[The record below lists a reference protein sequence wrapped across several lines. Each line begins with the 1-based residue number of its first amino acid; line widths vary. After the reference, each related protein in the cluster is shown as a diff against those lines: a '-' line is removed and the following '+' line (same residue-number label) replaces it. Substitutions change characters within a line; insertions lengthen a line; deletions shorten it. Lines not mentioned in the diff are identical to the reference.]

1 MAVALGPIGDAVEAA
16 VFEERGDV
24 RGGIDGDVAGGVFG
38 GGDFGEAKFK
48 ESATEAAAVVVA
60 MDHAED
66 EIGDV
71 MEVVDFEA
79 AEAEDGVVI
88 GKDVEGA
95 GEIVEGLL
103 EPGFFGGGEIFGDVT
118 AEDREDGGKM
128 GGAIATESNHPS
140 ILVAVRSRT
149 SPRVE

>member
-1 MAVALGPIGDAVEAA
+1 MAVALGPVGDTLKAA

-38 GGDFGEAKFK
+38 GGDFGEAVFEQTAA
-48 ESATEAAAVVVA
+48 ESSTMMVS

-79 AEAEDGVVI
+79 AEAEDGVVV
-88 GKDVEGA
+88 GEDVEGA
-95 GEIVEGLL
+95 GEIVKSLF
-103 EPGFFGGGEIFGDVT
+103 EPGFFGGGEVFGDIT

-140 ILVAVRSRT
+140 MLVEVRSRT
-149 SPRVE
+149 SPRVG